1 MLRQVLWEACC
12 WWDFPDGCLNWHCL
26 DWFKGYLTCCQST
39 RWMVEEW
46 FEGFLCLQRQLNA
59 ITIDLI
65 INKEGFTMTE
75 LIQRVLPAV
84 QKPARYTGGEY
95 NEIKKDLSDV
105 RVRVAFCFPDTY
117 EIGMS
122 NVGMRILYGVMN
134 EMDGVWCERVFA
146 PWGDMEAEMRKH
158 NLPLWALES
167 QDPIRD
173 FDMIAFTIGYEMAYS
188 NVLNMLNLAGIPLHA
203 KDRHDLKGIVF
214 AGGVCTFNPEPL
226 ADFFDF
232 FSLGEGEESTVEIV
246 ALYDR
251 AKAEGWTKDQ
261 FLGEVAKIPGVY
273 VPSFYQH
280 EYNPDGTLSRIVPL
294 IGAPEKVTKRVEDLD
309 HAYWPTKMIVPSTEI
324 VHDRANLEVFRGCI
338 RGCRFC
344 QAGFSCRPVRKKSPE
359 VLYRQA
365 VETMEDSGHNEITLS
380 SLSTSD
386 YRGLKEL
393 TDELIPYC
401 ESHKINLSVP
411 SLRADNFSR
420 ELMEKLQTVRKSGLT
435 FAPEAGTQR
444 LRDVINKNLT
454 EDEILNTCA
463 QAFEGGWN
471 NVKLYFML
479 GLPTE
484 TDEDVLGIAE
494 LVYKVIQKW
503 KENATNKKRGL
514 RVHVATAYFVPK
526 PHTPFQWEKQ
536 ITPEEYLRRCRLL
549 KGHFY
554 SKAITYDYHAPDLS
568 RLEAVFARGDRRL
581 GPVIEE
587 AVKNGARLDGWDEYF
602 NYSYWF
608 DAMNACGIDA
618 DFYTTRGFGD
628 DEILPWDT
636 VDVGVTKRFLQL
648 EKKRAYE
655 GRITPDCREGCA
667 GCGANCLL
675 KEVACDA

>member
-1 MLRQVLWEACC
+1 
-12 WWDFPDGCLNWHCL
+12 
-26 DWFKGYLTCCQST
+26 
-39 RWMVEEW
+39 
-46 FEGFLCLQRQLNA
+46 
-59 ITIDLI
+59 
-65 INKEGFTMTE
+65 MTD
-75 LIQRVLPAV
+75 LIQRILPTV
-84 QKPARYTGGEY
+84 QKPARYTGGEF
-95 NEIKKDLSDV
+95 NEIQKDLNDV

-122 NVGMRILYGVMN
+122 NLGMRILYGVMN
-134 EMDGVWCERVFA
+134 QMDGVWCERVFA
-146 PWGDMEAEMRKH
+146 PWGDMDAAIREH

-167 QDPIRD
+167 QSPVKD
-173 FDMIAFTIGYEMAYS
+173 FDMVAFTIGYEMAYS
-188 NVLNMLNLAGIPLHA
+188 NVLNMMNLAGIPLHA
-203 KDRHDLKGIVF
+203 RDRHDLKGIVF

-246 ALYDR
+246 ALYDK
-251 AKAEGWTKDQ
+251 AKAEGWSKEMYLQ
-261 FLGEVAKIPGVY
+261 EVAKIPGVY
-273 VPSFYQH
+273 VPSLYTH
-280 EYNPDGTLSRIVPL
+280 EYNEDGTLKAIVAQD
-294 IGAPEKVTKRVEDLD
+294 GAPEKITKRIIENLD
-309 HAYWPTKMIVPSTEI
+309 EAYWPTKMIVPSTEI

-344 QAGFSCRPVRKKSPE
+344 QAGFSCRPVRKKSPD

-365 VETMEDSGHNEITLS
+365 VECMEDSGHNEITLS

-401 ESHKINLSVP
+401 ADHKINLSVP

-420 ELMEKLQTVRKSGLT
+420 ELMEKLQTIRKSGLT

-454 EDEILNTCA
+454 EDEILNTCS

-494 LVYKVIQKW
+494 LVYKIIQAW

-526 PHTPFQWEKQ
+526 PHTPFQWEQQ

-549 KGHFY
+549 KSHFY
-554 SKAITYDYHAPDLS
+554 SKSIEYNYHAPDLS

-581 GPVIEE
+581 GPVIEA
-587 AVKNGARLDGWDEYF
+587 AVSKGAKLDGWDEYF

-608 DAMNACGIDA
+608 DALNECGIDP
-618 DFYTTRGFGD
+618 DFYTTRGYGE

-636 VDVGVTKRFLQL
+636 IDVGVRKCFLMR
-648 EKKRAYE
+648 ERHRAYE
-655 GRITPDCREGCA
+655 AKITPDCREGCA
-667 GCGANCLL
+667 GCGADCLL
-675 KEVACDA
+675 KEVKCDE

>member
-1 MLRQVLWEACC
+1 
-12 WWDFPDGCLNWHCL
+12 
-26 DWFKGYLTCCQST
+26 
-39 RWMVEEW
+39 
-46 FEGFLCLQRQLNA
+46 
-59 ITIDLI
+59 
-65 INKEGFTMTE
+65 MTE
-75 LIQRVLPAV
+75 LIQRILPSV
-84 QKPARYTGGEY
+84 QKPARYTGGEF
-95 NEIKKDLSDV
+95 NEIKKDLNDV
-105 RVRVAFCFPDTY
+105 RVRIAFCFPDTY

-134 EMDGVWCERVFA
+134 EMDGIWCERVFA
-146 PWGDMEAEMRKH
+146 PWGDMEKAMREH

-167 QDPIRD
+167 QSPVKD
-173 FDMIAFTIGYEMAYS
+173 FDMVAFTIGYEMAYS
-188 NVLNMLNLAGIPLHA
+188 NILNMMNLAGIPLHA
-203 KDRHDLKGIVF
+203 KDRQGLKNIVF

-232 FSLGEGEESTVEIV
+232 FSLGEGEDSTVEIV
-246 ALYDR
+246 SLYDR
-251 AKAEGWTKDQ
+251 AKAENWTKEA
-261 FLGEVAKIPGVY
+261 FLAEVAKIPGVY
-273 VPSFYQH
+273 VPSFYRH
-280 EYNPDGTLSRIVPL
+280 EYHEDGTLSAIIPL
-294 IGAPEKVTKRVEDLD
+294 DGAPEKITKRIIEDLD
-309 HAYWPTKMIVPSTEI
+309 NAYWPTKMIVPSTEI

-365 VETMEDSGHNEITLS
+365 VETMENSGHNEITLS

-393 TDELIPYC
+393 TDALIPYC
-401 ESHKINLSVP
+401 EANRINLSVP

-454 EDEILNTCA
+454 EDEILNTCS

-494 LVYKVIQKW
+494 LVYKVIQAW
-503 KENATNKKRGL
+503 KEHATNKKRGL

-536 ITPEEYLRRCRLL
+536 ITPDEYLRRCRLL
-549 KGHFY
+549 KSHFY
-554 SKAITYDYHAPDLS
+554 SKSIEYNYHAPDLS

-602 NYSYWF
+602 NYSCWF
-608 DAMNACGIDA
+608 DALNTCGIDA
-618 DFYTTRGFGD
+618 DFYTTRGFGE
-628 DEILPWDT
+628 DEVLPWDT
-636 VDVGVTKRFLQL
+636 IDVGINKKFLL
-648 EKKRAYE
+648 RERKRAYE
-655 GRITPDCREGCA
+655 SKVTPDCREGCA

-675 KEVACDA
+675 KEVECDA

>member
-1 MLRQVLWEACC
+1 
-12 WWDFPDGCLNWHCL
+12 
-26 DWFKGYLTCCQST
+26 
-39 RWMVEEW
+39 
-46 FEGFLCLQRQLNA
+46 
-59 ITIDLI
+59 
-65 INKEGFTMTE
+65 MTE
-75 LIQRVLPAV
+75 LLQRILPTV

-95 NEIKKDLSDV
+95 NEIKKDLSQV

-134 EMDGVWCERVFA
+134 QMDGVWCERVFA
-146 PWGDMEAEMRKH
+146 PWGDMEEAMRA
-158 NLPLWALES
+158 NRLPLWALES
-167 QDPIRD
+167 QHPVKD

-188 NVLNMLNLAGIPLHA
+188 NILNMLNLAGVPL
-203 KDRHDLKGIVF
+203 RSCERQGLKNIVF
-214 AGGVCTFNPEPL
+214 AGGVCAFNPEPL
-226 ADFFDF
+226 AEFVDF
-232 FSLGEGEESTVEIV
+232 FSLGEGEDITVEIV
-246 ALYDR
+246 SLYDR
-251 AKAEGWTKDQ
+251 AKAEDWSKER
-261 FLGEVAKIPGVY
+261 FLKEVSNIPGVY
-273 VPSFYQH
+273 VPSFYRH
-280 EYNPDGTLSRIVPL
+280 EYNADGTLSAIVPL
-294 IGAPEKVTKRVEDLD
+294 EGALETVTKRIVEDLD
-309 HAYWPTKMIVPSTEI
+309 NAYWPTKMIVPSTEI

-365 VETMEDSGHNEITLS
+365 VETLEDSGNNEITLS

-393 TDELIPYC
+393 TDQMIPYC
-401 ESHKINLSVP
+401 ADHKINLSVP

-454 EDEILNTCA
+454 EEEILTTCA
-463 QAFEGGWN
+463 NAFSGGWN

-494 LVYKVIQKW
+494 LVYKVILTW
-503 KENATNKKRGL
+503 KEHAINKKRGL

-526 PHTPFQWEKQ
+526 PHTPFQWEQQ
-536 ITPEEYLRRCRLL
+536 ITPDEYLRRCRLL
-549 KGHFY
+549 KNHLY
-554 SKAITYDYHAPDLS
+554 SKSIEYNYHGPDLS

-581 GPVIEE
+581 GAVIEE

-602 NYSYWF
+602 NYSKWF
-608 DAMNACGIDA
+608 DAFETCGIDP
-618 DFYTTRGFGD
+618 DFYTVRGYGEE
-628 DEILPWDT
+628 EILPWDT
-636 VDVGVTKRFLQL
+636 IDVGVTKRFLKL
-648 EKKRAYE
+648 ERKRAYDE
-655 GRITPDCREGCA
+655 TVTPDCREGCA

-675 KEVACDA
+675 KEVHCDA